1 MVPTFKGFNPSQKE
15 VLARRMG
22 YGGDMSGFDTYLG
35 ENPDQASIFNGYNQK
50 AQKRLE
56 KKVSFAEGGVVN
68 PNYSETKTVQSRER
82 GGGTTKVTTTNPQ
95 TVAKGVRSSAAFQ
108 QTQDMIDNP
117 DDYTPDVNVQE
128 QQVQNNELVDREAGS
143 VGANPNVTA
152 TNAANPNATAAP
164 QTTAATTEA
173 DVTAATQQFEAAQ
186 AQLSQQSQAQA
197 QALDPQNLA
206 QLGYSA
212 EQIAEAQKIQAPAAR
227 ILEAGEAINGS
238 SVDMD
243 KVNEAIDVQAATA
256 DPSKKATV
264 QGQLEGL
271 LEQFDGGAT
280 PPWAAGAMRLAQQ
293 TLIARG
299 LGASSIAGQAVIQ
312 AAMESALPIAAADA
326 QTFAAFEQQNLSN
339 RQQTALF
346 GAEQRAKFLGMKFD
360 QDFQSK
366 VMNAAKISDI
376 ANMNFTATQQIAL
389 ENARL
394 AQTVDLANLDAR
406 NAKLMGDMAAMS
418 QADMANLNNRQQ
430 AAVLNAQSFLQ
441 RDMSQFEA
449 NQQNEMFKNQSII
462 QSLFTDT
469 AAENASRQFNA
480 ANQTQVDQFF
490 ASLASQVDMFNAAQ
504 TTDTEKFNRQMSD
517 ARDQFNASNRLIIDQ
532 SNAQWRRQVSSANT
546 AAINE
551 ANMFEAQA
559 NLGIT
564 TAAYNNWMQT
574 ERDLYSFAYDSSEKA
589 LDRATQITLARM
601 QGDANKKSGLG
612 QALGSLAG
620 AVVNGIFD

>member
-1 MVPTFKGFNPSQKE
+1 MTPTFKGFNPSQKE

-22 YGGDMSGFDTYLG
+22 YGGEMSGFDTYLK
-35 ENPDQASIFNGYNQK
+35 ENPDQASVFNGYNEK
-50 AQKRLE
+50 AKKRLE
-56 KKVSFAEGGVVN
+56 KRVSFAEGGVVN
-68 PNYSETKTVQSRER
+68 PNYSQTSTTTTSGRR
-82 GGGTTKVTTTNPQ
+82 GGTTSTTVTNPQ
-95 TVAKGVRSSAAFQ
+95 TIAAGVRSSEGFQ

-117 DDYTPDVNVQE
+117 DNYTPNVTVQE
-128 QQVQNNELVDREAGS
+128 QEVQNNELLDQNSGQ
-143 VGANPNVTA
+143 VGANPNVTS
-152 TNAANPNATAAP
+152 TNAATPTTAPAP
-164 QTTAATTEA
+164 QVEAAKTQA
-173 DVTAATQQFEAAQ
+173 DVEIKTAEMEAAQ
-186 AQLSQQSQAQA
+186 AQLSQQSQTQA

-299 LGASSIAGQAVIQ
+299 LGSSSIAGQAVIQ
-312 AAMESALPIAAADA
+312 AAMESALPIAQQDA
-326 QTFAAFEQQNLSN
+326 STFAAFEQQNLSN

-406 NAKLMGDMAAMS
+406 NAKLLGDMAAMS

-441 RDMSQFEA
+441 RDMAQFDA
-449 NQQNEMFKNQSII
+449 DQQTQMFKAQSII

-469 AAENASRQFNA
+469 AAENAARQFNA
-480 ANQTQVDQFF
+480 SSESQTTQFF
-490 ASLASQVDMFNAAQ
+490 ASLQSQVDMFNSAQ
-504 TTDTEKFNRQMSD
+504 TTDTEKFNRQMAD

-601 QGDANKKSGLG
+601 QGDANKKGAMG

-620 AVVNGIFD
+620 AVVNGIFG